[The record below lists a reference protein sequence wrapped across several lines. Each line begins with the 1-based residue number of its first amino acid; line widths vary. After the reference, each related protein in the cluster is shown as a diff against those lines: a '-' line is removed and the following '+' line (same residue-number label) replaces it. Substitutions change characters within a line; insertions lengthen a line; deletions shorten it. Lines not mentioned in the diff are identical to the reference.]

1 MFIIVSMAA
10 YAGIL
15 WVLGVAVI
23 REGRRPRDMDPTH
36 FRPLP
41 YSMSQYDRP

>member
-15 WVLGVAVI
+15 WVIGMVVI
-23 REGRRPRDMDPTH
+23 RECRRARDMDHTQTTA
-36 FRPLP
+36 LP

>member
-15 WVLGVAVI
+15 WLLGLAVI
-23 REGRRPRDMDPTH
+23 REGRRPRDMDHTQT
-36 FRPLP
+36 RPLP